1 MNKGGFIIRLI
12 DITLIILFG
21 FISISDIKVQGL
33 IKLPQL
39 VEGDDSQQQV
49 IPLVIKIGRDHHFE
63 YIENRKARPAD
74 SIVELE
80 TFFQESI
87 ARYRQER
94 GNILVFIKPDVDSS
108 VQITV
113 DVIDL
118 CRKYN
123 LTKNLAF
130 DYAALQL

>member
-21 FISISDIKVQGL
+21 FISISDLKVQGL

-39 VEGDDSQQQV
+39 VEGEDSQQQI
-49 IPLVIKIGRDHHFE
+49 IPLVIKIAGAQQFE
-63 YIENRKARPAD
+63 YIENRQARPA
-74 SIVELE
+74 SSLAELE
-80 TFFQESI
+80 IFMEETVDRHQ
-87 ARYRQER
+87 QER
-94 GNILVFIKPDVDSS
+94 GNILVFIKPDIDTP
-108 VQITV
+108 VQLTV

-118 CRKYN
+118 CRKFN

-130 DYAALQL
+130 DYASLQL

>member
-21 FISISDIKVQGL
+21 FISISDLKVQGL

-39 VEGDDSQQQV
+39 VEGEDSHQQI
-49 IPLVIKIGRDHHFE
+49 IPLVIKITGENNFE
-63 YIENRKARPAD
+63 YIENRKARPASSIAALD
-74 SIVELE
+74 SLV
-80 TFFQESI
+80 QESVD
-87 ARYRQER
+87 RHSQEK
-94 GNILVFIKPDVDSS
+94 GNILVFIKPDVDSP

-118 CRKYN
+118 CRKFN
-123 LTKNLAF
+123 LTRNLAF
-130 DYAALQL
+130 DYASLQL